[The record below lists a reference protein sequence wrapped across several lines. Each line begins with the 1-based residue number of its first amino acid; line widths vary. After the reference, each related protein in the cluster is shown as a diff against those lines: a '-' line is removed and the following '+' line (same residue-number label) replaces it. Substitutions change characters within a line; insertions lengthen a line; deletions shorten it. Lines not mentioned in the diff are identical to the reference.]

1 MLTPQETLLQK
12 QILESLQNS
21 TLQMQAQV
29 RNLETQIQLQAQKIQ
44 QLIKQLQEN

>member
-1 MLTPQETLLQK
+1 MLNPQETLLQK

-29 RNLETQIQLQAQKIQ
+29 QSLETQIQIQAQKIQ